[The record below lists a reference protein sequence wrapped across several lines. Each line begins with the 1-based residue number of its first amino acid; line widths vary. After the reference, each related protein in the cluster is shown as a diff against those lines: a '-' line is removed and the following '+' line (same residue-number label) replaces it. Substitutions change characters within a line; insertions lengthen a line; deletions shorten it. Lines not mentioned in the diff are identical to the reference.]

1 MKNVIKDS
9 DEKLSTIIGK
19 LSEAALK
26 EGKEAKFETTLVDVS
41 KLLTDNKINKP
52 DISGD
57 FFKTIETEEQWWE
70 NNKIFVGFASLVA
83 LSAFVF
89 CSCFR
94 FLDVRRLPAGY
105 LLFFF
110 GVIAI
115 LFIGLVV
122 VALFMMK
129 ASAKH
134 RAEKNERKNKMLAFR
149 LKMLEAAFDLDNR
162 KIIAEKH
169 CMEKELSMKEKDY
182 LYSLDEKQREDD
194 HKRKVQLKRYEII
207 EEYMKHVVDLA
218 KTGQVIDLQQILNI
232 IGKEEQPAQNDNE
245 SNEDAESGDEK
256 PDENKGNNTT
266 EPPVAPPVPSDEEPA
281 PGEDDHATVE
291 EKTEADQ
298 APEDVDPNH
307 VEEPSDAKPEE

>member
-1 MKNVIKDS
+1 MKDVIKDA
-9 DEKLSTIIGK
+9 EGK
-19 LSEAALK
+19 LSSIMEEMSGAALK
-26 EGKEAKFETTLVDVS
+26 EGQETKFETTLVDVS
-41 KLLTDNKINKP
+41 KLLTDNIINKP

-218 KTGQVIDLQQILNI
+218 KSGQNNTGNMDLLHIFDIID
-232 IGKEEQPAQNDNE
+232 KEEQPDPNGEREKIKPAEGEGEHDDPEKKNQGQQVSTDE
-245 SNEDAESGDEK
+245 TEEEQPKEEVDPEPSEEKPDAESTPTEDQI
-256 PDENKGNNTT
+256 KGK
-266 EPPVAPPVPSDEEPA
+266 SDNQ
-281 PGEDDHATVE
+281 
-291 EKTEADQ
+291 DQ
-298 APEDVDPNH
+298 E
-307 VEEPSDAKPEE
+307 